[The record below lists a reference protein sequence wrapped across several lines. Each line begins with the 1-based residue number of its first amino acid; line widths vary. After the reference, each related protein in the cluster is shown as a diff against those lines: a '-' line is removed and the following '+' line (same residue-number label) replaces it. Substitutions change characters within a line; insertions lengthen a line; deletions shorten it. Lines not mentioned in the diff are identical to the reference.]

1 MSLPASGPPGRR
13 APRPVARRRQHL
25 REHRRCRRRVRRG
38 DLRSPRA
45 RRPCGRG
52 LARRD
57 ALPARAAQEGRPAR
71 CGRGPATRLHLLRGP
86 AQGQA
91 RRRVELDA
99 APRGA
104 PRGLLDHEVGHEH
117 PGRHRGPRRR
127 PAPRRP
133 GLDLRAAVAR
143 HRVGVGDG
151 AQPALQRQ
159 RPLLV
164 AHDGLLRAARRPE
177 PHEVRRLAPAA
188 VRPRQ
193 RLGLQQRRDPG
204 PRAGAGEG
212 DRDARRE
219 VRPGA
224 PVRAARHDPVV
235 VHHRPCGRRRGLL
248 RPPHDVPRHRQARS
262 ALPRRRDGPR
272 EGRAAS
278 ACSTRPTSGT
288 RSGGPRRSTT
298 RPTATCGGS
307 TGPVPCAARPT
318 RSTPR
323 GSRCTR

>member
-1 MSLPASGPPGRR
+1 MSLPRPGPAGRR
-13 APRPVARRRQHL
+13 TPRPVARRRQHL
-25 REHRRCRRRVRRG
+25 REHRRCRRRVRRRDSG
-38 DLRSPRA
+38 
-45 RRPCGRG
+45 RPAPG
-52 LARRD
+52 
-57 ALPARAAQEGRPAR
+57 ARAVEGWPVATPSRLGPAQEGRPAR

-91 RRRVELDA
+91 RRRVELAA
-99 APRGA
+99 APRGT

-117 PGRHRGPRRR
+117 LGRHRGPRRR

-164 AHDGLLRAARRPE
+164 APVGLRRPARGPE

-235 VHHRPCGRRRGLL
+235 VHHRPCGRRRRLL
-248 RPPHDVPRHRQARS
+248 RPPHDVPRHRPARP
-262 ALPRRRDGPR
+262 ALPRQR
-272 EGRAAS
+272 EGRGKGAAS
-278 ACSTRPTSGT
+278 ASSTRPTSGT

>member
-1 MSLPASGPPGRR
+1 MPSPGPSTRPWPPG
-13 APRPVARRRQHL
+13 AGRPY
-25 REHRRCRRRVRRG
+25 
-38 DLRSPRA
+38 
-45 RRPCGRG
+45 GRG

-57 ALPARAAQEGRPAR
+57 ALPARPAQEGRPAR

-91 RRRVELDA
+91 RRRVELAA

-117 PGRHRGPRRR
+117 LGRHRGPRRR

-164 AHDGLLRAARRPE
+164 APVGLRRPPRGPE

-204 PRAGAGEG
+204 PRAGAGGG
-212 DRDARRE
+212 DRDARGE
-219 VRPGA
+219 VRPGT
-224 PVRAARHDPVV
+224 PVRAARHGA
-235 VHHRPCGRRRGLL
+235 GRRSSPTVRTT
-248 RPPHDVPRHRQARS
+248 PPSSTASARRASTSPGSASSTSTAGRS
-262 ALPRRRDGPR
+262 A
-272 EGRAAS
+272 GRSVAS
-278 ACSTRPTSGT
+278 GSSTRSTSGT

-323 GSRCTR
+323 GSRWTR